1 MESLRQDLRYA
12 IRTWLRSPVFA
23 TIAILAMAL
32 GIGAN
37 TAIFSVVNT
46 ILLRPL
52 PYPNAERLVRIWET
66 EAELAKAPITP
77 ADFLDWRQQSQ
88 SFEQL
93 AAFRSQSFNVTG
105 GQEPERIRGAR
116 VSANFFLLLG
126 VQPALGRSFTE
137 DEDQPGH
144 NQLLVLSDELWR
156 RRFGADPHIIGTTL
170 LVNDRS
176 YAVIGITPRGATFPT
191 KQAEMWT
198 PNAFSE
204 AEKKTRRTHYI
215 SAIGRLKPNVTLAQA
230 QAEMTGIAGRL
241 EQQYPTSNTKVG
253 VKLVSLKEEVVGNVQ
268 PVLMI
273 LLVTVICV
281 LLIAC
286 GNVANL
292 LLARAVTRQKEIAV
306 RNALGASRPR
316 IIRQMLTESLLLSIA
331 GGTLGL
337 ILAFAGVY
345 LLVELK
351 PTNIPR
357 LTEIH
362 LDARALAFTF
372 FLSLLTGLLFGLFPA
387 LHAST
392 PNLNESLKEGARYH
406 SPGPEQ
412 HRLRNLLVV
421 VEVALSLVLL
431 IGAGLL
437 IKSFL
442 RLRNV
447 DLGFDQHNLLT
458 MEIALPPSKYADS
471 QKQVAF
477 FQQALE
483 AVKSMPGVQQVAA
496 ISDMPLLGGNST
508 IFQVEGRPVVNQGEK
523 PLTEYRLISADYFQA
538 MSIPLLEGRF
548 FTERDNKAASG
559 VVIINQTLAK
569 RFFPGQDPVGKRL
582 GLSDPSDW
590 REIVG
595 VVRDVRDY
603 GPDTE
608 PNPECYMPFL
618 QNAPDYI
625 AGTTSSMALIVHAAV
640 PMSLTS
646 AVRHQIHTLDKDQPI
661 NNLRTMEDL
670 LAETVAQRRFNMLLL
685 SIFASLALLLAAVG
699 VYGVINYSVTQ
710 RTHEFGVRMALGA
723 EPRDVI
729 KLVLSQGMKL
739 AATGI
744 VLGLVVAFAITRTL
758 SSLLYGVTATDP
770 AVFLLVSLLMAA
782 IALLASYHP
791 ARKATKLDP
800 VTALGTE

>member
-12 IRTWLRSPVFA
+12 IRTWLRSPFF
-23 TIAILAMAL
+23 TGIAILAMAL

-176 YAVIGITPRGATFPT
+176 YTVIGITPRGATFPT

-198 PNAFSE
+198 PNAFSD

-241 EQQYPTSNTKVG
+241 EQQYPTSNSKVG

-306 RNALGASRPR
+306 RNALGASRLR
-316 IIRQMLTESLLLSIA
+316 IIRQMLTESILLSLA
-331 GGTLGL
+331 GGALGL

-357 LTEIH
+357 LAEIH
-362 LDARALAFTF
+362 LDARALAFTLL
-372 FLSLLTGLLFGLFPA
+372 LSLLTGLLFGTFPA

-392 PNLNESLKEGARYH
+392 PDLNESLKEGARYH
-406 SPGPEQ
+406 SPGPGQ

-421 VEVALSLVLL
+421 AEVALSLVLL

-483 AVKSMPGVQQVAA
+483 GVKSMPGVQQVAA
-496 ISDMPLLGGNST
+496 ISDLPLLGGNST

-538 MSIPLLEGRF
+538 MSIPLLKGRL
-548 FTERDNKAASG
+548 FTERDNKAALG
-559 VVIINQTLAK
+559 VVIINQTLAS
-569 RFFPGQDPVGKRL
+569 RFFPGQEPLGKRI
-582 GLSDPSDW
+582 GLSDPPDW

-608 PNPECYMPFL
+608 PNPECYVPYL
-618 QNAPDYI
+618 QNAPDYV
-625 AGTTSSMALIVHAAV
+625 ASTTSSMALVVHTAEPA
-640 PMSLTS
+640 SLTS
-646 AVRHQIHTLDKDQPI
+646 VVRHQIQTLDKDQPI
-661 NNLRTMEDL
+661 SNLRTMEDL

-685 SIFASLALLLAAVG
+685 SIFAALALLLAAVG

-739 AATGI
+739 TATGI
-744 VLGLVVAFAITRTL
+744 ILGLVAAFAITRTL

-800 VTALGTE
+800 MIALGTE